1 VGGEELTD
9 TPRFG
14 RRRART
20 APPELADLH
29 THLIPGVDDG
39 APDLESALQ
48 VLQAFFDDGV
58 RSVAAT
64 PHLNASNLNGSRRA
78 LADETWPGL
87 ARAARDRF
95 PGVTLYRGYEIQLDV
110 PELDLGDPGLRLA
123 GSRYALVEFYAFT
136 VPEGSTEALARI
148 AEDKYVPIIVHPER
162 YWGYDRGYGV
172 VADWRA
178 AGALVQLNSGSLL
191 GEYGEN
197 VRLVAHRFLAEG
209 RVDLIASD
217 NHARP
222 ERSPSL
228 RAAWDYLVAEGLEE
242 QARLLLA
249 TNPQRILRDEPT
261 LNVGRLERT
270 RGLFARLGRKLRGR
284 GR

>member
-1 VGGEELTD
+1 L
-9 TPRFG
+9 G
-14 RRRART
+14 RRRARA
-20 APPELADLH
+20 APLELADLH

-48 VLQAFFDDGV
+48 ALQTCFNDGV
-58 RSVAAT
+58 RAVAAT
-64 PHLNASNLNGSRRA
+64 PHLNASNLSGNRRA
-78 LADETWPGL
+78 LADEAWPAL

-95 PGVTLYRGYEIQLDV
+95 PGITLYRGYEIQLDT
-110 PELDLGDPGLRLA
+110 PQLDLGDPGLRLA

-136 VPEGSTEALARI
+136 VPERSAEVLARV
-148 AEDKYVPIIVHPER
+148 AAGRYVPIIVHPER
-162 YWGYDRGYGV
+162 YWGYDRGYGI

-178 AGALVQLNSGSLL
+178 AGALLQLNSGSLL

-209 RVDLIASD
+209 QVDLIASD

-228 RAAWDYLVAEGLEE
+228 RAAWDYLVARGLEE

-249 TNPQRILRDEPT
+249 TNPQRILQDEPT
-261 LNVGRLERT
+261 LNVGRVERT
-270 RGLFARLGRKLRGR
+270 DGFLARLSRRLRG
-284 GR
+284 GRRS

>member
-1 VGGEELTD
+1 M
-9 TPRFG
+9 
-14 RRRART
+14 
-20 APPELADLH
+20 DLH

-48 VLQAFFDDGV
+48 TLQTFFDDGV

-64 PHLNASNLNGSRRA
+64 PHLNASNLNGNRRA
-78 LADETWPGL
+78 LADETWPAL

-95 PGVTLYRGYEIQLDV
+95 PGVTLYRGYEIQLDI
-110 PELDLGDPGLRLA
+110 PELDLGDPSLRLA
-123 GSRYALVEFYAFT
+123 GTRYALVEFYAFT
-136 VPEGSTEALARI
+136 VPERSTEVLSRVAAG
-148 AEDKYVPIIVHPER
+148 KYVPIIVHPER
-162 YWGYDRGYGV
+162 YWGYDRGYGI

-178 AGALVQLNSGSLL
+178 AGALLQLNSGSLL
-191 GEYGEN
+191 GEYGEY

-209 RVDLIASD
+209 QVDLVASD

-228 RAAWDYLVAEGLEE
+228 RAAWDYLAARGLEE

-249 TNPQRILRDEPT
+249 TNPQLILQDEPT
-261 LNVGRLERT
+261 LNVGRVYRAG
-270 RGLFARLGRKLRGR
+270 GLFSRLGRRLRG

>member
-1 VGGEELTD
+1 M
-9 TPRFG
+9 
-14 RRRART
+14 
-20 APPELADLH
+20 
-29 THLIPGVDDG
+29 
-39 APDLESALQ
+39 
-48 VLQAFFDDGV
+48 
-58 RSVAAT
+58 
-64 PHLNASNLNGSRRA
+64 
-78 LADETWPGL
+78 
-87 ARAARDRF
+87 
-95 PGVTLYRGYEIQLDV
+95 
-110 PELDLGDPGLRLA
+110 
-123 GSRYALVEFYAFT
+123 
-136 VPEGSTEALARI
+136 ARI
-148 AEDKYVPIIVHPER
+148 ADDKYVPIVVHPER

-209 RVDLIASD
+209 WVDVIASD

-228 RAAWDYLVAEGLEE
+228 RSVWDYLVARGLEE

-249 TNPQRILRDEPT
+249 TNPQRILQDEPT
-261 LNVGRLERT
+261 LNVGRVDRK
-270 RGLFARLGRKLRGR
+270 GGFMARLARRLRG

>member
-1 VGGEELTD
+1 M
-9 TPRFG
+9 
-14 RRRART
+14 RA
-20 APPELADLH
+20 
-29 THLIPGVDDG
+29 
-39 APDLESALQ
+39 
-48 VLQAFFDDGV
+48 
-58 RSVAAT
+58 VAAT
-64 PHLNASNLNGSRRA
+64 PHLNASNLNGGRRA
-78 LADETWPGL
+78 LADEVWPEL
-87 ARAARDRF
+87 ARAARARF
-95 PGVTLYRGYEIQLDV
+95 PGITLYRGYEIQLDT

-136 VPEGSTEALARI
+136 VPERSTEALQGI
-148 AEDKYVPIIVHPER
+148 ADGKYVPIIVHPER

-178 AGALVQLNSGSLL
+178 AGALVQVNSGSLL

-228 RAAWDYLVAEGLEE
+228 RAVWDYLVARGLEE
-242 QARLLLA
+242 QANLLMA
-249 TNPQRILRDEPT
+249 TNPHRILRDEPT
-261 LNVGRLERT
+261 LNVGRVDTAGSRA
-270 RGLFARLGRKLRGR
+270 ARLSKLLRGR
-284 GR
+284 RRD

>member
-1 VGGEELTD
+1 M
-9 TPRFG
+9 
-14 RRRART
+14 
-20 APPELADLH
+20 H

-148 AEDKYVPIIVHPER
+148 ADDKYVPIIVHPER

-197 VRLVAHRFLAEG
+197 VRLVAHQFLAEG

-270 RGLFARLGRKLRGR
+270 GGFFARVGRRLKGR